1 MGKKGGK
8 RTPAG
13 TPVGTPKK
21 GAKPDAGSAAPT
33 PSKATG
39 TPGQRGAKKLD
50 GELNDKRWHIREE
63 VREVRMLTRELTGRI
78 RSLRFFKSVRDM
90 QRLASGDPVS
100 CQACDAKAGAPA
112 SGKKRPAGAVWSK
125 SESGVLSTCGHF
137 GCLKCLRA
145 NAAAQECGVPGCSC
159 PARFSSVIE
168 ASTLGTESVA
178 AGPKSPTK
186 RAKGKAAAGVG
197 TDEALEMGVHGTKMA
212 HLVQLLKDLPKD
224 ERVLVF
230 VQFPDLMRQVSEVL
244 EEAGIKTLKL
254 RGSVH
259 QQTGALDLFQK
270 EELGPKDARVLML
283 MSRDES
289 ASGRTSPAPT
299 TPSSCTRCSPSRS
312 TSTRRPRRKPSVA
325 SADTDRPSSSR
336 CGGCSCAI
344 QSTRRFT
351 SSAPRRRRRRETR
364 GGTCRPRG
372 EG

>member
-1 MGKKGGK
+1 MGGFAPDKTPKVTGFAAKETTKFDIKKIPLESYKLVKLNSTLENVRKAAEALVGKKGGK

-137 GCLKCLRA
+137 G
-145 NAAAQECGVPGCSC
+145 
-159 PARFSSVIE
+159 
-168 ASTLGTESVA
+168 AS
-178 AGPKSPTK
+178 
-186 RAKGKAAAGVG
+186 
-197 TDEALEMGVHGTKMA
+197 
-212 HLVQLLKDLPKD
+212 
-224 ERVLVF
+224 
-230 VQFPDLMRQVSEVL
+230 
-244 EEAGIKTLKL
+244 
-254 RGSVH
+254 
-259 QQTGALDLFQK
+259 
-270 EELGPKDARVLML
+270 
-283 MSRDES
+283 S
-289 ASGRTSPAPT
+289 ASGRT
-299 TPSSCTRCSPSRS
+299 
-312 TSTRRPRRKPSVA
+312 
-325 SADTDRPSSSR
+325 
-336 CGGCSCAI
+336 
-344 QSTRRFT
+344 
-351 SSAPRRRRRRETR
+351 RRRRSAACP
-364 GGTCRPRG
+364 GAVAPRASAR
-372 EG
+372 